1 MQHNPSSA
9 STGMNNAE
17 EKEESL
23 LPSRVGARVAA
34 LEAKQNAPPSQPQS
48 PADSNSG
55 SEGSR
60 SAYGSGT
67 PGGGGKIRDM
77 LHRLQSVEGDVIL
90 VREGVCNAPHHKG
103 AGNLLCPM
111 AGKIKISVHGVER
124 LVCSKHAKK
133 PPNFLLATGW
143 YAVEPEGLERNTEAT
158 ADHFTRFNPN
168 HKGAEY
174 ILNVFELSAEAEA
187 AMEAIAQPL
196 DLSKLP
202 AVPAPAKAAGKSSG
216 AVMVGQPAAG
226 AGGVKTATNISG
238 GNNGISD
245 PLLVGVMGGGM
256 EGGRGGP
263 LTEMELAERQ
273 QQHQAANNWSRA
285 QEASSHAVSGGAQ
298 AAMSGLGYTGLGGIM
313 GESGRNTNL
322 AICGI
327 SQGQQLDHQNL
338 HLHQQHQ
345 QSLHQEAQ
353 QPQSQQQQQQMQANA
368 RAGGSSH
375 AGQGVVEPLS
385 GSVSVLQA
393 MLEQQNKAM
402 LEQQHKQWE
411 LQQTAMQQ
419 MQQQMQQQSQRQLQ
433 LLVQALSGN
442 SQQHHNLSAPA
453 HAIVSYPCCNCY

>member
-1 MQHNPSSA
+1 MQQGVLLVVGLCPVFFLLLLGVCMPGFFGFCCPLLGFVVSASEPPVFLDDRRDVVTARLAVPSRLFQSFCEEILGWIKFMHNPSFAYFA
-9 STGMNNAE
+9 SIGMINAE

-34 LEAKQNAPPSQPQS
+34 LEAKQNASPSQPQS

-77 LHRLQSVEGDVIL
+77 LNRLQSVEGQVIL
-90 VREGVCNAPHHKG
+90 VKEGVCNAPHHKG

-111 AGKIKISVHGVER
+111 AGKIKISVNSVER

-133 PPNFLLATGW
+133 PPNFLLPTGW

-245 PLLVGVMGGGM
+245 PLLVGVMGGN
-256 EGGRGGP
+256 GRGSRWPLNRDGACGASATTPGSKQLEQGP
-263 LTEMELAERQ
+263 RSEFAR
-273 QQHQAANNWSRA
+273 SFRGG
-285 QEASSHAVSGGAQ
+285 SGGHVWAGVHG
-298 AAMSGLGYTGLGGIM
+298 A
-313 GESGRNTNL
+313 GRNY
-322 AICGI
+322 G
-327 SQGQQLDHQNL
+327 
-338 HLHQQHQ
+338 
-345 QSLHQEAQ
+345 
-353 QPQSQQQQQQMQANA
+353 
-368 RAGGSSH
+368 
-375 AGQGVVEPLS
+375 
-385 GSVSVLQA
+385 
-393 MLEQQNKAM
+393 
-402 LEQQHKQWE
+402 
-411 LQQTAMQQ
+411 
-419 MQQQMQQQSQRQLQ
+419 
-433 LLVQALSGN
+433 
-442 SQQHHNLSAPA
+442 
-453 HAIVSYPCCNCY
+453 

>member
-1 MQHNPSSA
+1 MLGKVESATGCLVGCQPLPGFLFVVARCLYARFLWFLLPVALFCVVCVGTTSFWDDRRDVVTARLAVPSRLFQSFCEEILGWIKFMHNPSFASFA

-34 LEAKQNAPPSQPQS
+34 LEAKQNASPSQPQS

-111 AGKIKISVHGVER
+111 AGKIKISVNSVER

-202 AVPAPAKAAGKSSG
+202 AVPAPAKAAGKGSG

-256 EGGRGGP
+256 EG
-263 LTEMELAERQ
+263 E
-273 QQHQAANNWSRA
+273 
-285 QEASSHAVSGGAQ
+285 V
-298 AAMSGLGYTGLGGIM
+298 
-313 GESGRNTNL
+313 
-322 AICGI
+322 
-327 SQGQQLDHQNL
+327 
-338 HLHQQHQ
+338 
-345 QSLHQEAQ
+345 
-353 QPQSQQQQQQMQANA
+353 
-368 RAGGSSH
+368 
-375 AGQGVVEPLS
+375 
-385 GSVSVLQA
+385 
-393 MLEQQNKAM
+393 
-402 LEQQHKQWE
+402 
-411 LQQTAMQQ
+411 
-419 MQQQMQQQSQRQLQ
+419 
-433 LLVQALSGN
+433 
-442 SQQHHNLSAPA
+442 AP
-453 HAIVSYPCCNCY
+453 